1 MAEIYARGPIACGV
15 DAEPLHKYNG
25 GIFSDTSDKEIN
37 HIISVVGWGT
47 VESSGQKYWIVRNSW
62 VRDGHSLA
70 PNLCTYVS
78 FVPVC
83 VTCLG

>member
-1 MAEIYARGPIACGV
+1 MAEIFARGPIACGV

-47 VESSGQKYWIVRNSW
+47 VQSSGQKYWIVRNSW
-62 VRDGHSLA
+62 VRCGPLTCQLLRARAAH
-70 PNLCTYVS
+70 V
-78 FVPVC
+78 VVHKHVC
-83 VTCLG
+83 